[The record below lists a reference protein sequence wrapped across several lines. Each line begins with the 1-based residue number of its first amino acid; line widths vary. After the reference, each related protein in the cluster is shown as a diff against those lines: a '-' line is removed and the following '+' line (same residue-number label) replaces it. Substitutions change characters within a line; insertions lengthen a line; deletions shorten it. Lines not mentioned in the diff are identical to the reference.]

1 MIICARQQIR
11 NEIYFRRQQKPDFVE
26 FQKRSLPLSR
36 NRPAVPV
43 ISGDFNRCRNMH
55 PGRLSEPSFRIFY
68 VHTHCL
74 VPPDRDRRRQVPLRL
89 QHVRSQQ
96 HELVSPQSQS
106 QEAQLHC
113 LTLKNFTEQTISPL
127 NRAVLLA
134 DIGMLKVL
142 QE

>member
-1 MIICARQQIR
+1 
-11 NEIYFRRQQKPDFVE
+11 V
-26 FQKRSLPLSR
+26 
-36 NRPAVPV
+36 
-43 ISGDFNRCRNMH
+43 
-55 PGRLSEPSFRIFY
+55 
-68 VHTHCL
+68 
-74 VPPDRDRRRQVPLRL
+74 RL

-96 HELVSPQSQS
+96 HELVSPQS